1 MSESIFLY
9 AFTVEEPDATYRLR
23 EGEQERDETL
33 STKIRIY
40 GLTRSNKTVCL
51 KICDFY
57 PRVWVELPQTDFK
70 WERQDAEIVA
80 LKILERMSPRNY
92 VAWGFR
98 YRAKL
103 YSPRSQKVPFLLIDF
118 PLKSDIYVLR
128 KILQKPLLCALGHL
142 KLKVHGE
149 AAGVVLQLTTQ
160 LGITPSSWID
170 FQGHRVHRDDRET
183 RADLEYDL
191 LPDGR
196 EQGWQKIVHNVDEET
211 PASPLIL
218 SFDLEVYS
226 SVEGRMPTASEPGDE
241 IFQISC
247 VLFRRESSED
257 EREEYLLTL
266 GATPSPTRV
275 GANVLRFS
283 CEGALIEGFA
293 NFIQEHR
300 PNIITGYNIMGFDIP
315 YLTERA
321 KLVGEI
327 DQLSQAHFNDVKAA
341 PERKIRWSS
350 QAYKNQEFQFLDWE
364 GIIVIDMLKVIQR
377 DYRLSNYKLDTVAQ
391 HILGEQNQKDP
402 LTYKDIF
409 DCYRRGVKSMR
420 DDGTYPKS
428 ATRAIELVGKYCMVD
443 SRLVANLFVATQTF
457 IGYSE
462 MAKTCM
468 VPVSDLILR
477 GQQLKVFS
485 AVFRHCHDHGIV
497 VESNGYVAGENETY
511 VGAYVFQPVPGVYE
525 NVAPFDFASLYPT
538 TMIAYNI
545 DYSTLVKSR
554 RVPDRQCHIVE
565 WQDHIGC
572 EHDPRVKERTALTRA
587 IDELVEQTK
596 YGRERAKKLLVKDFI
611 PSGRRGAAIR
621 RKATNARN
629 RARQKIHRE
638 IAEIEVEIK
647 KLREKRVAIVKS
659 IPKNKTCAHHRYRWL
674 KKPRGVLPTILQNL
688 LDARARTRRE
698 IKSLRRAVD
707 DCDDPRTRL
716 EAELLISV
724 LDKRQLSYKVS
735 ANSMYGACG
744 VREGYLPFMPGA
756 MCTTALGR
764 RNNKLAAKTIV
775 DKWKGKLIYGDS
787 VSGDTPVLVR
797 QDGLIHIVTID
808 SLGNDAWTDFPLFK
822 AGQSNRRDKQQS
834 QSTNVEVWSNGMW
847 SPIKRVIRHRT
858 KKKMFRVLTHTGCV
872 DVTED
877 HSLCDATGNKLKP
890 EDAFVGQELLHA
902 WPECDLSGVLDPD
915 EAFVFGFFFGN
926 GSCGD
931 YNCPSGRKRSWALN
945 NSNMACL
952 QEVKSKL
959 EACEPEL
966 SWKILDTL
974 ESSGAYKLVPTG
986 RDKSIVAKYLKLFY
1000 DDRKHKKVPSCVL
1013 NATRH
1018 ARIEFVRGY
1027 RLADGAKN
1035 GPQRCDCKGKIGTQG
1050 LYFLF
1055 RSLGENVSINTRESK
1070 PHIYRLNST
1079 YGTLRQNPRAIKKII
1094 DLGYCDENEFV
1105 YDIETASG
1113 KFAAGVGSM
1122 VVFNTDSEYVTFPH
1136 IVKTGSSAEHAKAL
1150 WDYCETVADDV
1161 TRLFMRPMRLEF
1173 EDEIYAKFVILSKK
1187 RYIYR
1192 KMLKSGEIKRALG
1205 KKGVLLT
1212 RRDNCEVVRSSYAEI
1227 VDMVFEN
1234 RSVND
1239 ILNFLTARVCEIM
1252 SGRIR
1257 DDDFVITKAVGSVGD
1272 LPTIVEYLA
1281 DGSWKPAVND
1291 KGKAIIGN
1299 YTIPLLS
1306 SDPVER
1312 ARQLKLKDATDEI
1325 SYYTNSLPAVVT
1337 LAIKMRS
1344 RGTRVE
1350 PGTRL
1355 EYVVTVGEGHRAK
1368 QFQKIEDFDY
1378 FKRHRRV
1385 LRLDYLYYVKSM
1397 VNSFDQL
1404 LKCCCGDEVRS
1415 FTASLYKRMLQR
1427 EKLLR
1432 EIRPATTI
1440 IFQ

>member
-1 MSESIFLY
+1 
-9 AFTVEEPDATYRLR
+9 
-23 EGEQERDETL
+23 
-33 STKIRIY
+33 
-40 GLTRSNKTVCL
+40 
-51 KICDFY
+51 
-57 PRVWVELPQTDFK
+57 
-70 WERQDAEIVA
+70 
-80 LKILERMSPRNY
+80 
-92 VAWGFR
+92 
-98 YRAKL
+98 
-103 YSPRSQKVPFLLIDF
+103 
-118 PLKSDIYVLR
+118 
-128 KILQKPLLCALGHL
+128 
-142 KLKVHGE
+142 
-149 AAGVVLQLTTQ
+149 
-160 LGITPSSWID
+160 
-170 FQGHRVHRDDRET
+170 
-183 RADLEYDL
+183 
-191 LPDGR
+191 
-196 EQGWQKIVHNVDEET
+196 
-211 PASPLIL
+211 
-218 SFDLEVYS
+218 
-226 SVEGRMPTASEPGDE
+226 
-241 IFQISC
+241 
-247 VLFRRESSED
+247 
-257 EREEYLLTL
+257 
-266 GATPSPTRV
+266 TRV

-327 DQLSQAHFNDVKAA
+327 DQLSQAHFNSVKAA

-350 QAYKNQEFQFLDWE
+350 QAYKNQEFEFLDWE

-402 LTYKDIF
+402 LSYKDIF

-485 AVFRHCHDHGIV
+485 AVFRHCHDHRIV

-621 RKATNARN
+621 RKATRARD

-698 IKSLRRAVD
+698 IKSLRRATY
-707 DCDDPRTRL
+707 DDPQTRL

-775 DKWKGKLIYGDS
+775 EKWKGRLIYGDS
-787 VSGDTPVLVR
+787 VTGDTPVMIKHP
-797 QDGLIHIVTID
+797 DGMIDIVAIQTLAKSD
-808 SLGNDAWTDFPLFK
+808 YEPYDQFK
-822 AGQSNRRDKQQS
+822 AGQSNRRDKQQAKVDV
-834 QSTNVEVWSNGMW
+834 QVWADGRWANVN
-847 SPIKRVIRHRT
+847 RVIRHKTEKRI
-858 KKKMFRVLTHTGCV
+858 FRVLTHTGCV

-877 HSLCDATGNKLKP
+877 HSLLDSMGNKLKP
-890 EDAFVGQELLHA
+890 VDAKIGQELLHA
-902 WPECDLSGVLDPD
+902 FPHEFCSDCTDISAE
-915 EAFVFGFFFGN
+915 EAFAMGFFFGE

-931 YNCPSGRKRSWALN
+931 YTCPSGRKRSWALN
-945 NSNMACL
+945 NSNLEYLNEAQQCL
-952 QEVKSKL
+952 EK
-959 EACEPEL
+959 CEPTL
-966 SWKILDTL
+966 GWKVLDTIK
-974 ESSGAYKLVPTG
+974 SSGVYKLVPQG
-986 RDKSIVAKYLKLFY
+986 DVKYIVEKYRSLFY
-1000 DDRKHKKVPSCVL
+1000 DEDQCKKVPMCIL
-1013 NATRH
+1013 NAPVEVR
-1018 ARIEFVRGY
+1018 REFVRGY
-1027 RLADGAKN
+1027 RVADGAKT
-1035 GPQRCDCKGKIGTQG
+1035 GPQRADCTGKIGCQG
-1050 LYFLF
+1050 LYYLF
-1055 RSLGENVSINTRESK
+1055 CSLGENVSINTRESK
-1070 PHIYRLNST
+1070 ANIFRLNST
-1079 YGTLRQNPRAIKKII
+1079 RGKFRKNPLAIKKII
-1094 DLGYCDENEFV
+1094 DLGYNDENEFV
-1105 YDIETASG
+1105 YDIETTRGRFS
-1113 KFAAGVGSM
+1113 AGVGRLILK
-1122 VVFNTDSEYVTFPH
+1122 NTDSEYVTFPH

-1187 RYIYR
+1187 RYVYR
-1192 KMLKSGEIKRALG
+1192 KMLKNGEIKRALG

-1234 RSVND
+1234 RGVND

-1272 LPTIVEYLA
+1272 LPTVVEYLA

-1291 KGKAIIGN
+1291 KGKAVIGN

-1306 SDPVER
+1306 TDPVER

-1325 SYYTNSLPAVVT
+1325 SYYTNSLPAVVA

-1415 FTASLYKRMLQR
+1415 FTASLYKRMVQR